1 MQLSYRQATKEIRCP
16 NRIIV
21 DYDAVLD
28 PISTV
33 MFYKINNGH
42 FRTIIVKNNGC
53 VIQTPKTPKTLVKEL
68 FGPHEDLGKLI
79 IDGIVY
85 HQYQTLHPQTRQ
97 LPIMGRDFLVMP
109 VSGTTRQQGC
119 WIFLN
124 NYSIRKEAPNLF
136 TIDIPEHQYEIHIET
151 NGKTFQRNKNTAY
164 RCYGMAQA
172 ILPQH
177 FMVRIPPKYQVSLS
191 SADLLQFFQGIGSSK
206 VTQILRQHFD
216 MSLKEIQQIIE

>member
-1 MQLSYRQATKEIRCP
+1 MQLSYRQATKEISCP
-16 NRIIV
+16 NRIVV
-21 DYDAVLD
+21 DYDAILD

-33 MFYKINNGH
+33 MFYKINNGE

-53 VIQTPKTPKTLVKEL
+53 VVQTQKTPKALIKEL

-85 HQYQTLHPQTRQ
+85 HQYQTPHPQTRQ
-97 LPIMGRDFLVMP
+97 LPIMGREFLIMP
-109 VSGTTRQQGC
+109 ISGTTRQQGC

-124 NYSIRKEAPNLF
+124 NYSIRKENKNLF
-136 TIDIPEHQYEIHIET
+136 AIDIPEYQYEIHIET
-151 NGKTFQRNKNTAY
+151 NEKAFQRNKQIAY
-164 RCYGMAQA
+164 RCYGMAQS

-177 FMVRIPPKYQVSLS
+177 FLAHIPPKYQINPS

-206 VTQILRQHFD
+206 VTQILKQHFD